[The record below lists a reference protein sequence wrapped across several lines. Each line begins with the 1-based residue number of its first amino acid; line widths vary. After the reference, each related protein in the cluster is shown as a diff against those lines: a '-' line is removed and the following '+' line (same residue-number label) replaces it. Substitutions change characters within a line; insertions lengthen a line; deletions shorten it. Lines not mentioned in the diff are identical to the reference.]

1 MVLNF
6 DQSIPVHLILRQGDH
21 YDKVFLV
28 KKNGI
33 DYDWTNVTEIILQLK
48 RSKSDEEPALE
59 LKLSE
64 NDIEINTGTM
74 IWHLPKSK
82 SDIEPGTYD
91 SLELLILFSNDKPK
105 LWFDGSGE
113 VKKRGIKLA

>member
-6 DQSIPVHLILRQGDH
+6 DQSVPVHLILRQGDH
-21 YDKVFLV
+21 YDKVFVV

-33 DYDWTNVTEIILQLK
+33 DYDWANVTDIILQMK
-48 RSKSDEEPALE
+48 ANKSAEDSVLE
-59 LKLSE
+59 LKFSTG
-64 NDIEINTGTM
+64 DIEKSSGLM
-74 IWHLPKSK
+74 IWHIPSSK
-82 SDIEPGTYD
+82 SDIEPGQYE

-105 LWFDGSGE
+105 LWFDGTGE